1 MARRPALDIADTLQG
16 VAEELAEH
24 FHADPYQVVE
34 LVPSRDE
41 KGGTTF
47 ARIVTEGVES
57 DPRYCS
63 LEVNRR
69 QGDIGPDGPNIVGRA
84 PYTAELPADT
94 ALTDRHVL
102 VVDGR
107 DFTPTSPARIGGAF
121 DLFKVVDLEVKT

>member
-1 MARRPALDIADTLQG
+1 MARRPAFDIADTLQS

-41 KGGTTF
+41 KGGTVHV
-47 ARIVTEGVES
+47 RVVIEGGED

-69 QGDIGPDGPNIVGRA
+69 QGDIGPDGPNVVGRA
-84 PYTAELPADT
+84 PYAAELPADT
-94 ALTDRHVL
+94 ALTDRHIL

-107 DFTPTSPARIGGAF
+107 DFKPTSPPRIGGAF
-121 DLFKVVDLEVKT
+121 DLFMVVDLELKT